1 MNKLDDPLA
10 RSLQAK
16 EIVKRLRTDI
26 ILGEYKSGSR
36 LIESKVADRL
46 GCSRAPIRT
55 AFQLLSQEGL
65 VLNLS
70 NGGTEVIGFTSKQAH
85 DLFEL
90 RLLLEQKA
98 LEQVLASRSFHFR
111 PLFEAMEDLERRLS
125 IPGNAPSSAE
135 TSVLDIQFH
144 RSLVTMAENSPLLS
158 AWNTMANVFQ
168 AILEITNMT
177 SATYRQFY
185 ESHRRLA
192 DLVIQRNP
200 DSLDELTRH
209 ISNAKEIII
218 ARLEQ
223 NMKP

>member
-36 LIESKVADRL
+36 LIEAKVADRL

-85 DLFEL
+85 DLFDL

-98 LEQVLASRSFHFR
+98 LEQILANRSFHFR
-111 PLFEAMEDLERRLS
+111 PLFEAMEDLEQRLS
-125 IPGNAPSSAE
+125 DSENRPSSAD

-144 RSLVTMAENSPLLS
+144 RSLMTMAQNSPLLA
-158 AWNTMANVFQ
+158 AWHTMANVLQ

-192 DLVIQRNP
+192 DLVIQRSP
-200 DSLDELTRH
+200 EALDELTRH
-209 ISNAKEIII
+209 IANAKAIII

>member
-1 MNKLDDPLA
+1 MNKIDDPLA

-16 EIVKRLRTDI
+16 EILKRLRTDI

-36 LIESKVADRL
+36 LIESKVADQL

-98 LEQVLASRSFHFR
+98 LEQILANRSFHFR
-111 PLFEAMEDLERRLS
+111 PLFESMEQLEQRLS

-144 RSLVTMAENSPLLS
+144 RSLVMMSENSPLLV

-177 SATYRQFY
+177 SPTYQQFY

-200 DSLDELTRH
+200 DSISELRH
-209 ISNAKEIII
+209 HIANANEIII
-218 ARLEQ
+218 ARLEK
-223 NMKP
+223 NMKT